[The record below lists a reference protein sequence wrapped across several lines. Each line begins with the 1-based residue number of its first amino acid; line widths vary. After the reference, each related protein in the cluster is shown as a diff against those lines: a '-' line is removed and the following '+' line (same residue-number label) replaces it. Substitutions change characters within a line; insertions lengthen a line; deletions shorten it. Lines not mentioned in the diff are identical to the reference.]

1 MPDARP
7 PAIEK
12 PATAGEV
19 PATEEARNLAEEAIE
34 ALEDGDKEEA
44 HFLAGEAKA
53 LDPAAAKEV
62 IGNRKI

>member
-1 MPDARP
+1 MPDTKP
-7 PAIEK
+7 STEK

-19 PATEEARNLAEEAIE
+19 PATEEARHLAEEAIE
-34 ALEDGDKEEA
+34 ALAEGDKEEA

-62 IGNRKI
+62 IGSRKI